1 MQELTYIEATRQA
14 LDAEMESNPDIFVV
28 GEGVGPRG
36 GNYQT
41 TVGLH
46 EKYGD
51 WRLRDVPISE
61 RGFTSMCIGAAAAG
75 LRPIIDFMFLD
86 FELDAFGEIY
96 HQMTKLHWMS
106 NGAVKVPVVM
116 RGGVGIASVGPHH
129 AANLFSVFTHI
140 PGLHVIAPVFPDDAK
155 GLFTTALRCDDPV
168 LVMEHKKLMFRKSP
182 VPEGEYTVPF
192 GKARV
197 VREGKDITI
206 IGISYMVTQALEAAE
221 QLASENISVEIIDPR
236 TLSTLDMVTFIES
249 LKKTNRLLIVD
260 EDFQPSGIGAEISAR
275 ITEEAFDWL
284 DAPIH
289 RLNGKFTPAPHS
301 PVLEKV
307 VVPQVEDIVHAARYL
322 LEE

>member
-1 MQELTYIEATRQA
+1 
-14 LDAEMESNPDIFVV
+14 
-28 GEGVGPRG
+28 
-36 GNYQT
+36 
-41 TVGLH
+41 
-46 EKYGD
+46 
-51 WRLRDVPISE
+51 
-61 RGFTSMCIGAAAAG
+61 
-75 LRPIIDFMFLD
+75 
-86 FELDAFGEIY
+86 
-96 HQMTKLHWMS
+96 
-106 NGAVKVPVVM
+106 
-116 RGGVGIASVGPHH
+116 
-129 AANLFSVFTHI
+129 
-140 PGLHVIAPVFPDDAK
+140 
-155 GLFTTALRCDDPV
+155 
-168 LVMEHKKLMFRKSP
+168 
-182 VPEGEYTVPF
+182 
-192 GKARV
+192 
-197 VREGKDITI
+197 
-206 IGISYMVTQALEAAE
+206 VTQALEAAE